1 MAKRKAGGGV
11 QLDLIGDEAVQRKFK
26 ALEGKL
32 QKKFA
37 RKSMRKAAKVI
48 QKEAKAR
55 VPTGKTGMLKKNIK
69 VRSAKRSRS
78 RIGINVVVGEGW
90 YTGEQ
95 FYGAFV
101 ELGTSKQPA
110 RPFMRPALEDKRD
123 EARRVLVDE
132 LQDLIQKEAVKA

>member
-1 MAKRKAGGGV
+1 MAKRSAGGGV
-11 QLDLIGDEAVQRKFK
+11 QLDLIGDEALMRKFN
-26 ALEGKL
+26 ALEGKV

-55 VPTGKTGMLKKNIK
+55 APVESGDLKKNIK
-69 VRSAKRSRS
+69 VKAAQRSRS
-78 RIGINVVVGEGW
+78 RIGVNVVVGEGW

-95 FYGAFV
+95 FYGAFI

-123 EARRVLVDE
+123 EARGVLVDE
-132 LQDLIQKEAVKA
+132 LQELIAAEGVK